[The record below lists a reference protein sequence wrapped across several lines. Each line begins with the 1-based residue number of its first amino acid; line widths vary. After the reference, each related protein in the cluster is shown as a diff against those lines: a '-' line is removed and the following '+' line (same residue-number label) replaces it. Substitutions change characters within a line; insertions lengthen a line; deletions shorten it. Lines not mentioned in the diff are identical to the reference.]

1 MKALS
6 LVDASPSAS
15 TTSPINQFAAL
26 IFYCRYY
33 LLLSPQLVGELVAA
47 LVAVLGEVTEPRD
60 LEYLQELLGLVE
72 LKRDVDIVDIPR

>member
-1 MKALS
+1 MF
-6 LVDASPSAS
+6 V
-15 TTSPINQFAAL
+15 
-26 IFYCRYY
+26 CRYY

-72 LKRDVDIVDIPR
+72 LQRDIVL

>member
-1 MKALS
+1 MF
-6 LVDASPSAS
+6 VD
-15 TTSPINQFAAL
+15 I
-26 IFYCRYY
+26 IYY

-72 LKRDVDIVDIPR
+72 LQRDVDIVDIVDHPR

>member
-1 MKALS
+1 MF
-6 LVDASPSAS
+6 V
-15 TTSPINQFAAL
+15 
-26 IFYCRYY
+26 CRYY

-72 LKRDVDIVDIPR
+72 LQRDVDIVDIVDHPR

>member
-1 MKALS
+1 M
-6 LVDASPSAS
+6 
-15 TTSPINQFAAL
+15 
-26 IFYCRYY
+26 FYCRYY